1 MAQAIDTVTFK
12 RILIANR
19 GEIAVRIVHACRA
32 LGIES
37 VLVVSEADRT
47 TLGAQ
52 MADKVV
58 CIGPASSSESYL
70 KISALM
76 AVATGT
82 QCQALHPG
90 YGFLAESEDL
100 ALACEE
106 EGIVFIGPT
115 SSQILSMGNKLQ
127 ARALAKLAKVPMLNG
142 SEKVIDAHHALALAE
157 KIGFP
162 VMLKAAA
169 GGGGKGMKIVRSA
182 EQMPSLFSS
191 ASAESRSAFGD
202 DTLYLEKYIS
212 NARHVEV
219 QVLGDHHGQLIH
231 LGERDC
237 SLQRRHQKVVE
248 ESPAPALTQTVR
260 DQIRTAAL
268 KLAKAIEYRNA
279 GTVEFILD
287 GDTSEFY
294 FLEMNTRIQVEHP
307 VSETVSGI
315 DLVEEQ
321 IRIASGQALRFR
333 QEDVIFRGHA
343 IECRINA
350 EVPTEGFRPSPGL
363 ITKWIPP
370 TGPNIRL
377 DTHCFVGYRVPIDY
391 DSMLAK
397 LIVYGV
403 DRLDA
408 IRRLKHALD
417 YFEIEGIGTTLPFI
431 KFAITHPNFISG
443 EVNTVLVDKM
453 IEEMALI
460 DRKELV

>member
-1 MAQAIDTVTFK
+1 
-12 RILIANR
+12 
-19 GEIAVRIVHACRA
+19 
-32 LGIES
+32 
-37 VLVVSEADRT
+37 
-47 TLGAQ
+47 
-52 MADKVV
+52 
-58 CIGPASSSESYL
+58 
-70 KISALM
+70 
-76 AVATGT
+76 
-82 QCQALHPG
+82 
-90 YGFLAESEDL
+90 
-100 ALACEE
+100 
-106 EGIVFIGPT
+106 
-115 SSQILSMGNKLQ
+115 
-127 ARALAKLAKVPMLNG
+127 
-142 SEKVIDAHHALALAE
+142 
-157 KIGFP
+157 
-162 VMLKAAA
+162 MLKAAA
-169 GGGGKGMKIVRSA
+169 GGGGKGMKIVRSGN
-182 EQMPSLFSS
+182 QMQSLFSS

-219 QVLGDHHGQLIH
+219 QVLGDHHGHLIH

-248 ESPAPALTQTVR
+248 ESPAPVLAQSVR
-260 DQIRTAAL
+260 THIRDAAL

-287 GDTSEFY
+287 GNTSEFY

-321 IRIASGQALRFR
+321 IRIASGQALRFS
-333 QEDVIFRGHA
+333 QEDVVFRGHA

-350 EVPTEGFRPSPGL
+350 EVPSEGFRPSPGL

-377 DTHCFVGYRVPIDY
+377 DSHCFEGYRVPIDY

-403 DRLDA
+403 DRMDA
-408 IRRLKHALD
+408 IRRLRHALD

-431 KFAITHPNFISG
+431 KYAIAHPSFISG

-453 IEEMALI
+453 IAEMALK
-460 DRKELV
+460 DRKEVT

>member
-1 MAQAIDTVTFK
+1 
-12 RILIANR
+12 
-19 GEIAVRIVHACRA
+19 
-32 LGIES
+32 
-37 VLVVSEADRT
+37 
-47 TLGAQ
+47 
-52 MADKVV
+52 
-58 CIGPASSSESYL
+58 
-70 KISALM
+70 
-76 AVATGT
+76 
-82 QCQALHPG
+82 
-90 YGFLAESEDL
+90 
-100 ALACEE
+100 
-106 EGIVFIGPT
+106 
-115 SSQILSMGNKLQ
+115 
-127 ARALAKLAKVPMLNG
+127 
-142 SEKVIDAHHALALAE
+142 
-157 KIGFP
+157 
-162 VMLKAAA
+162 
-169 GGGGKGMKIVRSA
+169 
-182 EQMPSLFSS
+182 MPSLFSS

-248 ESPAPALTQTVR
+248 ESPAPALTLTVR

-431 KFAITHPNFISG
+431 KFAITHRSFISG

>member
-1 MAQAIDTVTFK
+1 MTQAIDSVPFK

-19 GEIAVRIVHACRA
+19 GEIAVRIIHACRA
-32 LGIES
+32 LGVES
-37 VLVVSEADRT
+37 VLAVSEVDKH

-76 AVATGT
+76 AVASAT

-100 ALACEE
+100 ALACEKA
-106 EGIVFIGPT
+106 GIVFIGPT
-115 SSQILSMGNKLQ
+115 SGQILSMGNKLQ
-127 ARALAKLAKVPMLNG
+127 ARALAKLAQVPMLSG
-142 SEKVIDAHHALALAE
+142 SDKVRDADHALDLAE
-157 KIGFP
+157 KIGYP

-169 GGGGKGMKIVRSA
+169 GGGGKGMKIVRSGN
-182 EQMPSLFSS
+182 QMQSLFGS

-219 QVLGDHHGQLIH
+219 QVLGDHHGHLIH

-248 ESPAPALTQTVR
+248 ESPAPVLAQSVR
-260 DQIRTAAL
+260 TQIRDAAL

-287 GDTSEFY
+287 GNTSQFY

-321 IRIASGQALRFR
+321 IRIASGQALRFS
-333 QEDVIFRGHA
+333 QEEVVLRGHA

-350 EVPTEGFRPSPGL
+350 EVPSEGFRPSPGL

-377 DTHCFVGYRVPIDY
+377 DTHCFEGYRVPIDY

-403 DRLDA
+403 DRMDA
-408 IRRLKHALD
+408 IRRLRHALD

-431 KFAITHPNFISG
+431 KYAIAHPSFISG

-453 IEEMALI
+453 IAEMALK
-460 DRKELV
+460 DRKEVT

>member
-1 MAQAIDTVTFK
+1 MANAIDTVPFK

-37 VLVVSEADRT
+37 VLAVSEADKN
-47 TLGAQ
+47 TLAAK

-82 QCQALHPG
+82 HCEALHPG

-100 ALACEE
+100 AKACEE
-106 EGIVFIGPT
+106 EGIAFIGPT
-115 SSQILSMGNKLQ
+115 SNQILSMGNKLQ
-127 ARALAKLAKVPMLNG
+127 ARALAKVAQVPMLSG
-142 SEKVIDAHHALALAE
+142 SEKVTDAQHALTLAE
-157 KIGFP
+157 KISYP

-182 EQMPSLFSS
+182 DQMATLFAS

-219 QVLGDHHGQLIH
+219 QVLGDQHGHLIH

-248 ESPAPALTQTVR
+248 ESPAPALEASVR
-260 DQIRTAAL
+260 EQIRGAAL

-287 GDTSEFY
+287 GDTQAFY

-307 VSETVSGI
+307 VSETVTGI

-321 IRIASGQALRFR
+321 IRIAAGQVLRFR
-333 QEDVIFRGHA
+333 QDDVVFRGHA

-350 EVPTEGFRPSPGL
+350 EVPAEGFRPSPGL
-363 ITKWIPP
+363 ITKWRPP

-377 DTHCFVGYRVPIDY
+377 DTHCFEGYKVPIDY

-397 LIVYGV
+397 LIVYGT

-417 YFEIEGIGTTLPFI
+417 FFEIEGVGTTLPFI
-431 KFAITHPNFISG
+431 KFAITHKDFVSAQ
-443 EVNTVLVDKM
+443 VNTVLVDKM
-453 IEEMALI
+453 ITEMAHVKVASSI
-460 DRKELV
+460 

>member
-1 MAQAIDTVTFK
+1 M
-12 RILIANR
+12 
-19 GEIAVRIVHACRA
+19 
-32 LGIES
+32 
-37 VLVVSEADRT
+37 
-47 TLGAQ
+47 
-52 MADKVV
+52 
-58 CIGPASSSESYL
+58 
-70 KISALM
+70 
-76 AVATGT
+76 
-82 QCQALHPG
+82 
-90 YGFLAESEDL
+90 
-100 ALACEE
+100 
-106 EGIVFIGPT
+106 
-115 SSQILSMGNKLQ
+115 
-127 ARALAKLAKVPMLNG
+127 
-142 SEKVIDAHHALALAE
+142 
-157 KIGFP
+157 
-162 VMLKAAA
+162 
-169 GGGGKGMKIVRSA
+169 
-182 EQMPSLFSS
+182 
-191 ASAESRSAFGD
+191 
-202 DTLYLEKYIS
+202 
-212 NARHVEV
+212 
-219 QVLGDHHGQLIH
+219 
-231 LGERDC
+231 
-237 SLQRRHQKVVE
+237 VE
-248 ESPAPALTQTVR
+248 ESPAPALTLTVR

-431 KFAITHPNFISG
+431 KFAITHRSFISG

>member
-1 MAQAIDTVTFK
+1 MTQAIDSVPFK

-19 GEIAVRIVHACRA
+19 GEIAVRIIHACRA
-32 LGIES
+32 LGVES
-37 VLVVSEADRT
+37 VLAVSEVDKH

-76 AVATGT
+76 AVASATH
-82 QCQALHPG
+82 CQALHPG

-100 ALACEE
+100 ALACENS
-106 EGIVFIGPT
+106 GIVFIGPT

-127 ARALAKLAKVPMLNG
+127 ARALAKLAQVPMLSG
-142 SEKVIDAHHALALAE
+142 SDKVRDADHALDLAE
-157 KIGFP
+157 KIGYP

-169 GGGGKGMKIVRSA
+169 GGGGKGMKIVRSGN
-182 EQMPSLFSS
+182 QMQSLFGS

-219 QVLGDHHGQLIH
+219 QVLGDHHGHLIH
-231 LGERDC
+231 IGERDC

-248 ESPAPALTQTVR
+248 ESPAPVLAQSVR
-260 DQIRTAAL
+260 TQIRDAAL

-287 GDTSEFY
+287 GNTSQFY

-321 IRIASGQALRFR
+321 IRIASGQALRFS
-333 QEDVIFRGHA
+333 QEEVVLRGHA

-350 EVPTEGFRPSPGL
+350 EVPSEDFRPSPGL

-377 DTHCFVGYRVPIDY
+377 DTHCFEGYRVPIDY

-403 DRLDA
+403 DRMDA
-408 IRRLKHALD
+408 IRRLRHALD

-431 KFAITHPNFISG
+431 KYAIAHPSFISG

-453 IEEMALI
+453 IAEMALK
-460 DRKELV
+460 DRKEVT